1 MSRPIKGCFVRAWP
15 GLMETPTLFSRSMVQ
30 RYAAAV
36 VAVSLA
42 ALLRW
47 LLHPYLGLDRFV
59 PPAFLVA
66 VLFATW
72 YGLGPSLVAWMLSLV
87 LSAYFFYSPQYSL
100 MIEHPTNVWGF
111 FLNGVVGL
119 MIVLSAELWRRVVD
133 TRKLRAIQ
141 QRLAGELAER
151 QRAEAARQRT
161 MERVKLLSDVASELL
176 ASERPQDVI
185 QSLCERVIRHLD
197 CQVAVNYLFDAE
209 RQRLHL
215 NTSVGLAPETTR
227 RLEWLNLGENGCGW
241 VAQHGQRLILD
252 NIPLSSDP
260 RVGLLH
266 ALGAK
271 AYVCLPLVN
280 QGQMI
285 GTLSF
290 ISQTKTSFSQ
300 DEVALMQAVSDH
312 VAIAFQ
318 RMQLL
323 ESVRQRA
330 AEAEEGR
337 QILEALMD
345 HLPLGLEVIDVPRGT
360 VRFVS
365 RYGAAQGGLTRAEVE
380 GAQAEEINRRWIVL
394 ESDGATPPIW
404 EEAMIARTRQS
415 GEVFTEVELTLIKKD
430 GQRMPI
436 LLSAAP
442 VRNAQGQIV
451 LTVVGWQDITQ
462 RKEAE
467 NALRAAH
474 EQLEQKVAHRTAEL
488 AHAKAELELRA
499 GQLQA
504 MAMEL
509 TQSEERERRRLAQVL
524 HDHLQQL
531 LVAAR
536 MKMVLMRRRLRDERQ
551 GQTISEIDEL
561 LDQCITESRSLTVE
575 LSPPVLYDA
584 GLGAAM
590 AWLARQTEE
599 KHELEVRGT
608 VAADTEPAELGTR
621 ILLFQAA
628 RELLFNVV
636 KHAQASLAEIKLTRT
651 DGQIRLEVGD
661 NGIGFDAEQL
671 NHHAGSRS
679 GFGLLSIRERLE
691 LIGGRFEMDSAVGRG
706 SRMVLYA
713 PVEPRHP
720 PGEAAVAK
728 LPRMVREAVA
738 AAPQPPVEGQV
749 IRVLLAD
756 DHPILRKGLADV
768 LGEQPGIELVGEA
781 GDGEEV
787 IKLAREIRPDVVLMD
802 VTMPKLSGI
811 EATRQIVAEQPGVR
825 VIGLSMHEQSDM
837 ATAMRKA
844 GAVAYLSKSQPTEAL
859 VAMILHP
866 SITTEDA

>member
-1 MSRPIKGCFVRAWP
+1 M
-15 GLMETPTLFSRSMVQ
+15 
-30 RYAAAV
+30 AAV
-36 VAVSLA
+36 ALAV
-42 ALLRW
+42 LLRW
-47 LLHPYLGLDRFV
+47 LLDPYLGLDRFV

-72 YGLGPSLVAWMLSLV
+72 YGLGPSLVAWMLSLL
-87 LSAYFFYSPQYSL
+87 LSAYLFYSPQYSL
-100 MIEHPTNVWGF
+100 TIAISTNFWGF
-111 FLNGVVGL
+111 VLNGAVGL
-119 MIVLSAELWRRVVD
+119 MIVLSAELWKRVVD

-151 QRAEAARQRT
+151 RRAEAARLRT

-185 QSLCERVIRHLD
+185 DSLCEKVMRHLD
-197 CQVAVNYLFDAE
+197 CQAALNYLLDAQQ
-209 RQRLHL
+209 QRLHL
-215 NTSVGLAPETTR
+215 STSVGLAPETAGK
-227 RLEWLNLGENGCGW
+227 LEWVNLGEGGCGW
-241 VAQHGQRLILD
+241 VAQYGQRLILD
-252 NIPLSSDP
+252 NIPLSSD
-260 RVGLLH
+260 RRAELVR
-266 ALGAK
+266 ALGAT

-290 ISQTKTSFSQ
+290 VSQTKSSFG
-300 DEVALMQAVSDH
+300 EEELALMQAVSDH

-337 QILEALMD
+337 RILEALMD
-345 HLPLGLEVIDVPRGT
+345 HIPLGLEVIDVPQGT
-360 VRFVS
+360 IRFMS
-365 RYGAAQGGLTRAEVE
+365 RFGAAQGGLTRAEVE
-380 GAQAEEINRRWIVL
+380 GARAEEINRRWIVL
-394 ESDGATPPIW
+394 ESDGVKSLGW
-404 EEAMIARTRQS
+404 EEVPTSLASQS
-415 GEVFTEVELTLIKKD
+415 GEMFTEVELTLVKKD

-442 VRNAQGQIV
+442 VRDAQGQIV

-467 NALRAAH
+467 DALVAAH
-474 EQLEQKVAHRTAEL
+474 EQLEQKVSHRTAQL

-509 TQSEERERRRLAQVL
+509 TQSEERERRHLAQVL

-536 MKMVLMRRRLRDERQ
+536 MKMVLLRRRLQDDRQ
-551 GQTISEIDEL
+551 GQAIHEIDEL
-561 LDQCITESRSLTVE
+561 LNQCITESRSLTVE
-575 LSPPVLYDA
+575 LSPPVLYDG
-584 GLGAAM
+584 GLGAGL

-599 KHELEVRGT
+599 KHGLEVRVT
-608 VAADTEPAELGTR
+608 AAPDTEPAELGMR

-636 KHAQASLAEIKLTRT
+636 KHAQASLAEIQLART
-651 DGQIRLEVGD
+651 DGQIRLEVCD
-661 NGIGFDAEQL
+661 NGIGFDAERL

-691 LIGGRFEMDSAVGRG
+691 LIGGRFEIDSAVGRG
-706 SRMVLYA
+706 CRMILYA
-713 PVEPRHP
+713 PAEPRRP
-720 PGEAAVAK
+720 AVEAVIVK
-728 LPRMVREAVA
+728 LPRAVPEAVA
-738 AAPQPPVEGQV
+738 VASPPPVEGLA

-768 LGEQPGIELVGEA
+768 LGQQPGIELVGEA

-787 IKLAREIRPDVVLMD
+787 IELARDTRPDVVLMD

-811 EATRQIVAEQPGVR
+811 EATRRIVAEQPRVR

-837 ATAMRKA
+837 AAAMREA

-866 SITTEDA
+866 TLTTEDA